1 MNISAGFI
9 RRPIATSLLM
19 AGILVAGIIAY
30 TKLPVAALPNV
41 DFPTIEVTASLPGAS
56 PDTMAS
62 SVAAPLEQQFAA
74 IPGLASMS
82 STSGLGSTNIT
93 LQFVLNRN
101 IDGAAGDVQTAI
113 NAASGLLPKDLPSP
127 PTYRKDN
134 PADRAILIYA
144 VYSNAMPL
152 YQLDNY
158 AYTMMAQRLSQV
170 NGVSQVIVAGQQQYA
185 AHVQVNPLLLAAKGI
200 GLADVDTALTN
211 ATLDSPKGTLEG
223 PKQTTTLDT
232 NDQLFSARAFRRVI
246 IAYRNGA
253 PVRVGD
259 VGDVINSS
267 VSPRTG
273 AWFDNHRGE
282 LLLVKRADGA
292 NTIDVVNQIKKLM
305 PGLQASLPPSVH
317 VVLVSDRSQAI
328 RSSVNDVT
336 LTLLITIALVVMVIF
351 LFLRRMWATIIP
363 SVTVPLALIGT
374 FGIMYLFGYSIDNLS
389 LMGLT
394 IAVGFVVDDA
404 IVMIENIVRY
414 IEAGDTPH
422 DAAIKGAGQIGFTI
436 VSITF
441 SLIAV
446 FIPLLFMGGIVG
458 RLFQEFAVTVT
469 VAVVISAFVS
479 LTLTPMMCAQ
489 FLTRERHDNP
499 GRFSRAAE
507 AFFARV
513 IARYDRGL
521 IWVFRHQPLMLAA
534 TLGLIGVT
542 VFLYVIIPKGF
553 FPEQDTGFLFGQAQ
567 AKQSIS
573 FAAMSKI
580 EQEFSKIVLADPGVA
595 GVVGFAGATGGN
607 ASENTA
613 RMFIQLKPFGT
624 RASAQ
629 AIIQRLRPKVAQVV
643 GAKFFMQAQ
652 QDISVGGKLTQDQY
666 QYTLTDPNADE
677 LNHWAPI
684 LQAAMSKLAQLQD
697 VATDQLVASP
707 HIAIEVDRNAAYR
720 LGLSMATIDNTIYDA
735 FGERQI
741 ATVYTSTTQDKVIL
755 EVEPQFQTGPAA
767 LQDIYI
773 PAAGTGTA
781 GASATNGA
789 SAATISAAS
798 GNSGSSSPAAAVGAI
813 PLSAVAHYVSKVE
826 PLTVNHQGQ
835 FPSVTLSFNLAPGVS
850 LGTAVNLI
858 DQLQSR
864 MRTPITLAGSFQGTA
879 QAFQSSLA
887 SMPLLIGAA
896 ILAVYIVLGMLYESY
911 IHPITILSALP
922 SAGVGALIMLMVV
935 GDQLTVIAII
945 GIILLIG
952 IVKKNAIMM
961 IDFALEAERTRD
973 KSSLEAIHEACLMR
987 FRPIMMTTM
996 AAIFGGLP
1004 LALGQGAGSD
1014 LRQPLGIAIVG
1025 GLLVSQVLTLYTTP
1039 VIYLYLDRLSH
1050 RLARRRRV
1058 AVPVAGA

>member
-1 MNISAGFI
+1 MNISEIFI

-19 AGILVAGIIAY
+19 AGVLLAGLIAY
-30 TKLPVAALPNV
+30 ALLPVAALPSV

-74 IPGLASMS
+74 IPGLASMT
-82 STSGLGSTNIT
+82 STSGLGSTSIT
-93 LQFVLNRN
+93 LQFVLSRN

-134 PADRAILIYA
+134 PANRAILIYA
-144 VYSNAMPL
+144 VYSDAMPL
-152 YQLDNY
+152 YQVDNY
-158 AYTMMAQRLSQV
+158 AYTIIAQRLSQV

-185 AHVQVNPLLLAAKGI
+185 PHVQVNPLLLAAKGI
-200 GLADVDTALTN
+200 GLTDVETALTA

-223 PKQTTTLDT
+223 AKQTTTLDT
-232 NDQLFSARAFRRVI
+232 NDQLFDARTFRRVI

-253 PVRVGD
+253 PVRVSD
-259 VGDVINSS
+259 VGDVVNSS

-273 AWFDNHRGE
+273 AWFDQQRGE

-305 PGLQASLPPSVH
+305 PSLQASIPPSVH

-328 RSSVNDVT
+328 RGSVNDVE
-336 LTLLITIALVVMVIF
+336 LTLLITIVLVVMVIF
-351 LFLRRMWATIIP
+351 LFLRKLWATVIP

-374 FGIMYLFGYSIDNLS
+374 FAVMYLFGFSIDNLS

-404 IVMIENIVRY
+404 IVMIENIVRH
-414 IEAGDTPH
+414 IEAGDTPFE
-422 DAAIKGAGQIGFTI
+422 AALKGSRQIGFTI
-436 VSITF
+436 VSITC

-458 RLFQEFAVTVT
+458 RLFREFAVTVSI
-469 VAVVISAFVS
+469 AVVLSALVS
-479 LTLTPMMCAQ
+479 LMLTPMMCAQ
-489 FLTRERHDNP
+489 FLKRERHDRD
-499 GRFSRAAE
+499 GRFERAAE
-507 AFFARV
+507 TFFAGM

-521 IWVFRHQPLMLAA
+521 KWVLRHQPAMLAA
-534 TLGLIGVT
+534 TLLLIVVT
-542 VFLYVIIPKGF
+542 GFLYVIVPKGF
-553 FPEQDTGFLFGQAQ
+553 FPQQDTGFIFGQAQ
-567 AKQSIS
+567 ARQSMS
-573 FAAMSKI
+573 FAGMSRIEQRISKI
-580 EQEFSKIVLADPGVA
+580 ILADPAVS

-613 RMFIQLKPFGT
+613 RMFIQLKPFGQ

-629 AIIQRLRPKVAQVV
+629 AVIQRLRPKVAKVV
-643 GAKFFMQAQ
+643 GAKYFMQAQ
-652 QDISVGGKLTQDQY
+652 QDISVGGRLTQDQY
-666 QYTLTDPNADE
+666 QYTLTDTDSTE

-684 LQAAMSKLAQLQD
+684 LEKAMSKLPQLQD
-697 VATDQLVASP
+697 VATDQQVASP
-707 HIAIEVDRNAAYR
+707 HLAIEVDRNAASR
-720 LGLSMATIDNTIYDA
+720 LGLSMSEIDNTIYDA

-741 ATVYTSTTQDKVIL
+741 ATVYSSTTQDKVIL
-755 EVEPQFQTGPAA
+755 EVQPRFQDNQAA
-767 LQDIYI
+767 LSDIYI
-773 PAAGTGTA
+773 PISDAGGTTGTSTA
-781 GASATNGA
+781 NTPTTSASTG
-789 SAATISAAS
+789 TTT
-798 GNSGSSSPAAAVGAI
+798 PVPTTTDGAI
-813 PLSAVAHYVSKVE
+813 PLSAVAQYVDKIE

-858 DQLQSR
+858 DRLQSR
-864 MRTPITLAGSFQGTA
+864 LRTPITLQGSFQGTA
-879 QAFQSSLA
+879 QAFQASLS
-887 SMPLLIGAA
+887 SMPLLVLAA

-922 SAGVGALIMLMVV
+922 SAGVGALLMLMAA

-945 GIILLIG
+945 GIVLLIG

-961 IDFALEAERTRD
+961 IDFALDAERNGG
-973 KSSLEAIHEACLMR
+973 KSPVEAIHEACLMR

-1004 LALGQGAGSD
+1004 LALASGAGSD

-1050 RLARRRRV
+1050 RLGRRRRV
-1058 AVPVAGA
+1058 AVAG